1 MKKNFKESN
10 SKGEA
15 YQVRYILDALKNLL
29 HEVTM
34 LQKIGI
40 YVIKQK
46 H

>member
-10 SKGEA
+10 SKDEA
-15 YQVRYILDALKNLL
+15 NQVKYISDALKTLL
-29 HEVTM
+29 REVTM